1 MSYGIVKSR
10 EIVGAGDKKS
20 STRKKEKKMNVLP
33 KSVRLFSMTLEG

>member
-20 STRKKEKKMNVLP
+20 STRKKEKKKKRMFYQKVWDYLAWI
-33 KSVRLFSMTLEG
+33 